1 MATESHS
8 EAESKPKYPDETTP
22 YSPAGSQE
30 EGTVTTKWQDTLAE
44 IKYTFTTKDGWIG
57 DYDYVYLITPNIW
70 PLNRKYKDY
79 QAPFYGLNDRV
90 PILLTLLLGLQHALT
105 MIGSIVSPPLAI
117 ASGAFNFDSAM
128 TTYLVST
135 AFITTGI
142 ATALQVTRLHIS
154 KTPFF
159 IGTGLLSVVGPTF
172 DILPIVFNYAALRYK
187 SGTCPLLP
195 DGTQAPCPDAWGACL
210 GTMLCCVWI
219 QIGLAFVPPK
229 LLNRIFPKLITGALL
244 TLIGIYLVGNG
255 LQNWGGSSNCH
266 GGEGFYALCPDTNAP
281 RPLVWGHPKL
291 IGLGF
296 SVFATIVL
304 VEAVG
309 APLMRSASVVIGL
322 AVGCAISGAA
332 GYWSTEQ
339 LEQAP
344 GGTFLWVH
352 TFKLSVDGAL
362 VLPMIIMFAC
372 QAVSC
377 IPDILATAELSGV
390 DIEGTEFN
398 SRIQGGILCDGL
410 GSFFSALATGPPMVS
425 QAGNNG
431 VIVLTGCAS
440 RRAGW
445 AASGFLMLM
454 GVIAK
459 FGAVFAS
466 MPPSVLGGMQVF
478 LYSTIAVAGIRV
490 LALIAWTR
498 RDRFI
503 LAVAL
508 GIGFMDIC
516 QPDWF
521 AQVLAYNGPNEN
533 LIGFEQGINL
543 AVETPFVI
551 AAIVGVFLNAVLP
564 KDKSATA
571 FTGYGDEGRHPRI
584 GMRED

>member
-1 MATESHS
+1 MDNKSPEDTNSRSISQVEGVVLTQWKNTF
-8 EAESKPKYPDETTP
+8 AELRYM
-22 YSPAGSQE
+22 
-30 EGTVTTKWQDTLAE
+30 L
-44 IKYTFTTKDGWIG
+44 TTKDGWIG
-57 DYDYVYLITPNIW
+57 DYDYLYLVTPNIW
-70 PLNRKYKDY
+70 PLNRRYKDY
-79 QAPFYGLNDRV
+79 KTPFYGLHDRV
-90 PILLTLLLGLQHALT
+90 PLLLTLLLGLQHALC

-117 ASGAFNFDSAM
+117 ASGAFHFESEM
-128 TTYLVST
+128 TEYLVST
-135 AFITTGI
+135 AFIITGL
-142 ATALQVTRLHIS
+142 ATALQVTRLHIT

-187 SGTCPLLP
+187 SGTCPVGE
-195 DGTQAPCPDAWGACL
+195 DGTEVACPQAWGAVL

-219 QIGLAFVPPK
+219 QVAMAFVPPK
-229 LLNRIFPKLITGALL
+229 ILNKVFPKLITGSLL
-244 TLIGIYLVGNG
+244 TLIGVYLVGNG

-266 GGEGFYALCPDTNAP
+266 SGEGFYALCPDISAP
-281 RPLVWGHPKL
+281 KPLAWGHPKL

-309 APLMRSASVVIGL
+309 APLMRSAAVIVGL
-322 AVGCAISGAA
+322 AVGCAISGAL
-332 GYWSTEQ
+332 GYWSTDQ
-339 LEQAP
+339 LAAAP
-344 GGTFLWVH
+344 SGTFLWVH
-352 TFKLSVDGAL
+352 TFDLSVDGTL
-362 VLPMIIMFAC
+362 VLPLIIMFAC
-372 QAVSC
+372 QAISC
-377 IPDILATAELSGV
+377 IPDLLATAELSAV
-390 DIEGTEFN
+390 DIEGADFS

-445 AASGFLMLM
+445 AASGFLILM

-459 FGAVFAS
+459 FGAIFAS

-478 LYSTIAVAGIRV
+478 LYSTIAVAGVRV
-490 LALIAWTR
+490 LALVNWSR

-503 LAVAL
+503 LTVAL

-521 AQVLAYNGPNEN
+521 SSILTYDGPNQS
-533 LIGFEQGINL
+533 LVGLEQGINL

-551 AAIVGVFLNAVLP
+551 SAIVGVFLNSVLP
-564 KDKSATA
+564 RDKASGPTG
-571 FTGYGDEGRHPRI
+571 GYGDDVRHPVI
-584 GMRED
+584 GVRQN

>member
-1 MATESHS
+1 MMPSYTSDDKDGTRSAQNISTPAS
-8 EAESKPKYPDETTP
+8 EISEGT
-22 YSPAGSQE
+22 
-30 EGTVTTKWQDTLAE
+30 GTVTSRWPGIRDELR
-44 IKYTFTTKDGWIG
+44 YTFTTKDGWIG
-57 DYDYVYLITPNIW
+57 DYDYLYLITPNIW
-70 PLNRKYKDY
+70 PLNRKYKHY
-79 QAPFYGLNDRV
+79 EAPFYGLNDRV
-90 PILLTLLLGLQHALT
+90 PVFLTLILGLQHALT

-117 ASGAFNFDSAM
+117 ASGAFNFDPAM

-142 ATALQVTRLHIS
+142 ATALQVTRLHITR
-154 KTPFF
+154 TPFY

-187 SGTCPLLP
+187 AGTCPLLE
-195 DGTQAPCPDAWGACL
+195 DGTQGPCPDAWGAVL

-219 QIGLAFVPPK
+219 QIGMAFVPPK
-229 LLNRIFPKLITGALL
+229 VLNKVFPKLITGSLL

-255 LQNWGGSSNCH
+255 MQNWGGSSNCH
-266 GGEGFYALCPDTNAP
+266 GGEGFYALCPDIASSK
-281 RPLVWGHPKL
+281 PLVWGHPKL
-291 IGLGF
+291 IGMGF

-304 VEAVG
+304 VEAIG
-309 APLMRSASVVIGL
+309 APLMRSASVIIGL
-322 AVGCAISGAA
+322 AVGCIISGAL

-339 LEQAP
+339 LNQAP
-344 GGTFLWVH
+344 DGTFLWVH

-362 VLPMIIMFAC
+362 VLPLIIMFAC

-377 IPDILATAELSGV
+377 IPDILATAELSNV

-398 SRIQGGILCDGL
+398 SRVQGGILCDGL

-445 AASGFLMLM
+445 AASGFLVLM

-459 FGAVFAS
+459 FGAIFAS
-466 MPPSVLGGMQVF
+466 IPPSVLGGMQVF

-503 LAVAL
+503 LAVSL

-521 AQVLAYNGPNEN
+521 HQVLAYDGPNEN
-533 LIGFEQGINL
+533 LVGFQKGINL

-551 AAIVGVFLNAVLP
+551 AAIVGIFLNAVLP
-564 KDKSATA
+564 RDRAPTSISP
-571 FTGYGDEGRHPRI
+571 GLP
-584 GMRED
+584 

>member
-1 MATESHS
+1 M
-8 EAESKPKYPDETTP
+8 
-22 YSPAGSQE
+22 
-30 EGTVTTKWQDTLAE
+30 
-44 IKYTFTTKDGWIG
+44 
-57 DYDYVYLITPNIW
+57 
-70 PLNRKYKDY
+70 
-79 QAPFYGLNDRV
+79 
-90 PILLTLLLGLQHALT
+90 
-105 MIGSIVSPPLAI
+105 
-117 ASGAFNFDSAM
+117 
-128 TTYLVST
+128 
-135 AFITTGI
+135 
-142 ATALQVTRLHIS
+142 
-154 KTPFF
+154 
-159 IGTGLLSVVGPTF
+159 
-172 DILPIVFNYAALRYK
+172 
-187 SGTCPLLP
+187 
-195 DGTQAPCPDAWGACL
+195 
-210 GTMLCCVWI
+210 WI
-219 QIGLAFVPPK
+219 QIGMAFVPPK
-229 LLNRIFPKLITGALL
+229 LLNKVFPKLVTGSLL
-244 TLIGIYLVGNG
+244 TLIGVYLVGNG

-266 GGEGFYALCPDTNAP
+266 DGEGFYALCPDVSAP
-281 RPLVWGHPKL
+281 KPLVWGHPKL

-322 AVGCAISGAA
+322 AVGCAVSGAT

-339 LEQAP
+339 LDRAP

-377 IPDILATAELSGV
+377 IPDILATAELSDV
-390 DIEGTEFN
+390 DIEGTVFN
-398 SRIQGGILCDGL
+398 SRVQGGILCDGI
-410 GSFFSALATGPPMVS
+410 GSFLSALATGPPMVS

-445 AASGFLMLM
+445 AASGFLVLM
-454 GVIAK
+454 GVVAK

-490 LALIAWTR
+490 LALISWTR

-521 AQVLAYNGPNEN
+521 AQVLAYNGPNEK

-551 AAIVGVFLNAVLP
+551 AAIVGVILNTILL
-564 KDKSATA
+564 KDQSPVPILA
-571 FTGYGDEGRHPRI
+571 YGNE
-584 GMRED
+584 

>member
-1 MATESHS
+1 M
-8 EAESKPKYPDETTP
+8 
-22 YSPAGSQE
+22 
-30 EGTVTTKWQDTLAE
+30 
-44 IKYTFTTKDGWIG
+44 
-57 DYDYVYLITPNIW
+57 W
-70 PLNRKYKDY
+70 PLNKKYKDY
-79 QAPFYGLNDRV
+79 EAPFYGLNDRV
-90 PILLTLLLGLQHALT
+90 PVLLTLLLGLQHALC

-117 ASGAFNFDSAM
+117 ASGAFSFDPAM
-128 TTYLVST
+128 TEYLVST
-135 AFITTGI
+135 AFITTGF
-142 ATALQVTRLHIS
+142 ATALQVTRLHIT

-187 SGTCPLLP
+187 AGTCPVGE
-195 DGTQAPCPDAWGACL
+195 DGTQGPCPDAWGACL

-219 QIGLAFVPPK
+219 QIAMAFVPPK
-229 LLNRIFPKLITGALL
+229 VLNKVFPKLITGSLL
-244 TLIGIYLVGNG
+244 TLIGVYLVGNG

-266 GGEGFYALCPDTNAP
+266 GGEDFYALCPNVSAP
-281 RPLVWGHPKL
+281 KPLPWGDPKL

-304 VEAVG
+304 VESIG
-309 APLMRSASVVIGL
+309 APLMRSASVIVGL
-322 AVGCAISGAA
+322 AVGCIISGAT

-339 LEQAP
+339 LSRAP
-344 GGTFLWVH
+344 AGTFLWVH

-390 DIEGTEFN
+390 PIEGMEFN

-410 GSFFSALATGPPMVS
+410 SSFVSALATGPPMVS

-445 AASGFLMLM
+445 AASGFLVLM
-454 GVIAK
+454 GIIAK

-503 LAVAL
+503 LTVAL

-521 AQVLAYNGPNEN
+521 ASILDYSGSNVN
-533 LIGFEQGINL
+533 LVGFEQGINL

-551 AAIVGVFLNAVLP
+551 AAIVGVVLNAVLP
-564 KDKSATA
+564 RDRGGMPSLR
-571 FTGYGDEGRHPRI
+571 YGDEGKHPVLGERS
-584 GMRED
+584 G